1 MMIANYDFD
10 WSHKVM
16 AETWNHPCIHCEY
29 TSKEIEAKED
39 VVVEFAATFT
49 NKYGVI
55 FQFRILEENEK
66 ELWTG
71 LYLCKH
77 CDKSW
82 SIFWGEQSCD

>member
-1 MMIANYDFD
+1 MMIRDFDFD
-10 WSHKVM
+10 WSNKVM

-39 VVVEFAATFT
+39 VWVAFAGQYT
-49 NKYGVI
+49 NKYGI
-55 FQFRILEENEK
+55 TFLPMIITENEK
-66 ELWTG
+66 ELWIG
-71 LYLCKH
+71 NYLCKH